1 MPVLQE
7 IRTVVFD
14 KNSNRITQ
22 SDPVFETLFE
32 NMTELSVLN
41 TFLAQNSMLDEN
53 FLHKLSIDGKEHQLC
68 YQRKDLPESFE
79 FHFFLLSD
87 EWSVVNPAGGCDIY
101 DQLTGLRNEK
111 NMLSLLK
118 HEINRAARDKNSSAT
133 LIIDIK
139 HLKNINEMFGYLA
152 GDYVLKE
159 VSKTVTG
166 NTRLS
171 DATGRYKGDKLVV
184 LLYKT
189 DAHGA
194 MQYLKRFE
202 ERFKQ
207 IELGFNGFSFDIEFN
222 FGVTI
227 SKEEDTVGTLLERA
241 NKALIKAKKSRTTHV
256 EFLL

>member
-1 MPVLQE
+1 
-7 IRTVVFD
+7 VFD

-22 SDPVFETLFE
+22 SDPIFETLFE
-32 NMTELSVLN
+32 NITELSVLN
-41 TFLAQNSMLDEN
+41 TFLAQNAMLDED
-53 FLHKLSIDGKEHQLC
+53 FLHKLSIDGKEHHLC
-68 YQRKDLPESFE
+68 YQRKDLSESFE

-87 EWSVVNPAGGCDIY
+87 EWSVINPTGGCDIY

-111 NMLSLLK
+111 NILSLLK
-118 HEINRAARDKNSSAT
+118 HEINRASRDKNSSAT
-133 LIIDIK
+133 LIIDIN

-152 GDYVLKE
+152 GDYVLQE
-159 VSKTVTG
+159 VSKTVME

-194 MQYLKRFE
+194 MQYIKRFD
-202 ERFKQ
+202 ERFEQ
-207 IELGFNGFSFDIEFN
+207 IALSFNGFSFDIEFN

-241 NKALIKAKKSRTTHV
+241 NKALSKAKKSRTTHV

>member
-1 MPVLQE
+1 MSVLQE

-22 SDPVFETLFE
+22 SDPVFETLFK
-32 NMTELSVLN
+32 NITELSVLN
-41 TFLAQNSMLDEN
+41 TFLAQNSMLNEE
-53 FLHKLSIDGKEHQLC
+53 FLHKLSIDGMEHHLC
-68 YQRKDLPESFE
+68 YQRKDLSESFE

-87 EWSVVNPAGGCDIY
+87 DWSVVNPAGGCDIY

-111 NMLSLLK
+111 NILSLLK

-159 VSKTVTG
+159 VAKTVTG

-194 MQYLKRFE
+194 MQYLNRFDKRFE
-202 ERFKQ
+202 Q
-207 IELGFNGFSFDIEFN
+207 IALNFNGFSFDIEFN

-227 SKEEDTVGTLLERA
+227 SKEEDTVDTLLERA
-241 NKALIKAKKSRTTHV
+241 NNALIKAKKSRSTHV